1 MNSQIIDTMIKFN
14 SLQTLLELAK
24 ILTHAAQDK
33 FNDAANM
40 SDTNTS
46 LERIALGNA
55 VIGVEQA
62 IKAIK

>member
-1 MNSQIIDTMIKFN
+1 MESNIINTMVQLNSP
-14 SLQTLLELAK
+14 QTLLEIAAVLA
-24 ILTHAAQDK
+24 HAAQDK
-33 FNDAANM
+33 FNTAANM